1 MFRAL
6 FSILFLFVLAWGV
19 FHFYEGGQIPFVG
32 GTVGDAKTT
41 ASVKAALALHKEL
54 SKRTISVRTR
64 DAIVLLTGEVASVTE
79 KKVAGELV
87 RNVPDVEGLDNLL
100 AVTPELATEAAGQDR
115 SLGQKLD
122 DTALTAKVRGAF
134 ALHKHLKDLDISVRV
149 REATVLLDG
158 VVQTRNQMELA
169 RAWAQQVDGVQQVE
183 SFLEV
188 KEEGQ
193 TGQTIEQL
201 AERVE
206 SILMQNDNLAS
217 YRLRASAVGGNV
229 VLDGEVETSAER
241 ELAELLAE
249 RITGQDRLRNRI
261 EVKPR

>member
-41 ASVKAALALHKEL
+41 ASVKAALALHKGL

-64 DAIVLLTGEVASVTE
+64 DAIVLLTGEVASATE
-79 KKVAGELV
+79 KKEAGELV
-87 RNVPDVEGLDNLL
+87 RNVPDVEGVDNLL
-100 AVTPELATEAAGQDR
+100 AVTPELATEAAESDR

-134 ALHKHLKDLDISVRV
+134 ALHKDLKDLDISVRV

-183 SFLEV
+183 SSLEV

-193 TGQTIEQL
+193 TVEQL

-217 YRLRASAVGGNV
+217 YRLRASTVGGDV

>member
-6 FSILFLFVLAWGV
+6 FLVLLLIVLAWGL

-54 SKRTISVRTR
+54 SHRTISVRTR
-64 DAIVLLTGEVASVTE
+64 DAIVLLTGEVANVAE

-87 RNVPDVEGLDNLL
+87 RNVPGVEGVDNLI
-100 AVTPELATEAAGQDR
+100 AVTPELAEETDESDR

-134 ALHKHLKDLDISVRV
+134 ALHRDLKDLDISVQV

-158 VVQTRNQMELA
+158 SVQTRDQMDLA
-169 RAWAQQVDGVQQVE
+169 RTWAQQVDGVQRVE
-183 SFLEV
+183 SSLEV

-193 TGQTIEQL
+193 TAEQM

-206 SILMQNDNLAS
+206 SVLLQNDNLAS
-217 YRLRASAVGGNV
+217 YRLRASTVGDDV
-229 VLDGEVETSAER
+229 VLEGEVETSAER

-249 RITGQDRLRNRI
+249 RITGTEKLRNRI
-261 EVKPR
+261 EVKSQ